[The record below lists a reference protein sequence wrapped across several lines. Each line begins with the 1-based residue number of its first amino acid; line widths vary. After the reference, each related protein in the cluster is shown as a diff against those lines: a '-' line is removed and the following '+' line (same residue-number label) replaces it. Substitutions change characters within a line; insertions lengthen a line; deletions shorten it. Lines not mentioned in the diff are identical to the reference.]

1 MVALFNPKAEA
12 WLAGRK
18 NETIGKDLTAVSGK
32 QIILFHCASVGEF
45 EQAAPLLNLLKSKY
59 PQYAYLISFF
69 SPSGYNY
76 VKKKYPNELITY
88 LPLDTEIGIKKW
100 LDIINPMMA
109 FVIKYEFWFYFLKE
123 LHQRKTPTF
132 LISGIFRK
140 DQWMFTWG
148 KSFSKRIFSFFTHF
162 FLQDIE
168 SEKLLH
174 ELKFTNITVTGDT
187 RFDRVIQLAG
197 EKKRNSILESF
208 CTQGKT
214 FIAGSIWPQDEKVLK
229 NIIEALPDDWKIVL
243 APHEPTHL
251 QLDWLNWPFVRYS
264 QGGGEAKVLI
274 LDTLGVLAQSYQYA
288 SFTYV
293 GGGFGKGI
301 HNTLEP
307 AVYGCP
313 ILIGPNYKKFNEA
326 VKLVAMQCAYE
337 VSAKTDMKSWCT
349 QVLFDSV
356 QNDRIRGS
364 LHDYFDENTNVS
376 DKIRVFLEQEHLLT
390 PSIV

>member
-1 MVALFNPKAEA
+1 MVSLFNPKAKA
-12 WLAGRK
+12 WIEGRK
-18 NETIGKDLTAVSGK
+18 NDTIRKDIVTVAGK

-45 EQAAPLLNLLKSKY
+45 EQAAPLLNLLKSKF
-59 PQYAYLISFF
+59 PNYAYLISFF

-88 LPLDTEIGIKKW
+88 LPSDTKLSIKKW
-100 LDIINPMMA
+100 LDVINPMMV
-109 FVIKYEFWFYFLKE
+109 FVIKYEFWYYFLKE

-140 DQWMFTWG
+140 SQWMFTWG
-148 KSFSKRIFSFFTHF
+148 KNFSRSMFSFFTHF
-162 FLQDIE
+162 FLQDTE
-168 SEKLLH
+168 SEKLLR
-174 ELKFTNITVTGDT
+174 ELNFTNTSVAGDT
-187 RFDRVIQLAG
+187 RFDRVIQLAE
-197 EKKRNSILESF
+197 EKKKNSILESF
-208 CTQGKT
+208 CTHGKT
-214 FIAGSIWPQDEKVLK
+214 FIGGSIWSHDEIVLK

-251 QLDWLNWPFVRYS
+251 QLDWLNWPYVRYS

-313 ILIGPNYKKFNEA
+313 ILIGPNYQKFNEA
-326 VKLVAMQCAYE
+326 VKLVSIQCAYE
-337 VSAKTDMKSWCT
+337 VSEETDMKSWCKH
-349 QVLFDSV
+349 VLFDSV
-356 QNDRIRGS
+356 QVERIKANLR
-364 LHDYFDENTNVS
+364 DYFNENTNVS
-376 DKIRVFLEQEHLLT
+376 DKIRVFLENEHLLST
-390 PSIV
+390 SIV